1 MITRAIDFHTHA
13 FPDELADDAIEA
25 LEQGDAVAHLDG
37 TTGDLL
43 MSMDRAGIERSVIC
57 CVATKPDQFRS
68 ILDWCREIQSV
79 RLIPFPSVHPE
90 DPKRVERVRQVADEG
105 FRGLKLHAY
114 YQDFT
119 VDDEELFP
127 VYEELQKQDL
137 VLVAHAGFDFAFPE
151 DRRAEPRR
159 LARVA
164 RQFPNLRLVA
174 SHLGG
179 WRDWDEVEKHLVG
192 TDIYMDTSFGAELLG
207 IERTRNILMN
217 HPSDRLLFGTDS
229 PWTDQ
234 GRAVEL
240 IESMDLPSERERLL
254 LRRNAIRLLRLED
267 TE

>member
-13 FPDELADDAIEA
+13 FPDDLAEDAIEA

-37 TTGDLL
+37 TTADLL
-43 MSMDRAGIERSVIC
+43 DSMDRAGIERSVIC
-57 CVATKPDQFRS
+57 CGATKPGQFPS
-68 ILDWCREIQSV
+68 IIEWCRQIQSA
-79 RLIPFPSVHPE
+79 RLIPFPSVHPD
-90 DPKRVERVRQVADEG
+90 DPQAVERVRQVADEG

-119 VDDEELFP
+119 VDDDDLFP
-127 VYEELQKQDL
+127 IYEELQRQDL
-137 VLVAHAGFDFAFPE
+137 VLVAHAGFDFAFPD

-159 LARVA
+159 IAEVA
-164 RQFPNLRLVA
+164 RQFPDLRMVA

-179 WRDWDEVEKHLVG
+179 WKDWDEVEEHIVG
-192 TDIYMDTSFGAELLG
+192 TDIYMETSFGAELLG
-207 IERTRNILMN
+207 LERTRQILMT
-217 HPSDRLLFGTDS
+217 HPSGRLLFGTDS

-234 GRAVEL
+234 VRAVEL